1 MATRI
6 VSELIPEVNYDFLF
20 EEDNHLDK
28 QDVNVETDLHE
39 INIFGNM
46 YHIAMG
52 EMKIHPQKKELC
64 YFIAYLIY
72 DSNVICKL
80 GIYEK
85 NNLNE
90 TITHRTMEFQK
101 YKLLLDQQFYKD
113 PDGLTIFKIQTV
125 ETSSSEKEKEEKEEK
140 EEEEGEEGEIQEEAA
155 SEEEVPPEEEEQQ
168 SLFQWINKETKKL
181 RKIPASG
188 PYNILEE
195 MTKESKI
202 FDENLDYEYKKL
214 FNKNGDKVKFNPSFL
229 KKDEQSITKSIL
241 IAFEY
246 ILQVK
251 FICYT
256 EKDEIESFSVL
267 DNLSDGALRTYKEN
281 NKERSLFLYN
291 NPSFKKYN
299 PKRIILLKHHND
311 EYQFVQEVDL
321 ENDKSIMTKIK
332 RVFET
337 TPHEHFRDLIKPTP
351 IKSIKLD
358 FLKKEFKKLS

>member
-125 ETSSSEKEKEEKEEK
+125 ETSSSEKEKEEKEEGEIP
-140 EEEEGEEGEIQEEAA
+140 EEEEEAV

-168 SLFQWINKETKKL
+168 SLFQWIIKETKKL

-202 FDENLDYEYKKL
+202 FDENLDYKYKKL

-256 EKDEIESFSVL
+256 ENDEIESFSVL

-299 PKRIILLKHHND
+299 PKRIILLKHDND

-337 TPHEHFRDLIKPTP
+337 PPHEHFNKPTLIKLP
-351 IKSIKLD
+351 
-358 FLKKEFKKLS
+358 FLKKKFQKLS